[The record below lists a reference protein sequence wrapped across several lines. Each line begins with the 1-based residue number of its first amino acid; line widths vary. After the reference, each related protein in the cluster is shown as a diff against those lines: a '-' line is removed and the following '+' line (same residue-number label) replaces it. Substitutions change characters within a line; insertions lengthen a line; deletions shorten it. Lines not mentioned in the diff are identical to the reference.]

1 MPVQHAAAT
10 ETIRDLAGSVR
21 RHPALENDFYR
32 HWMSGPLPFRQVEVF
47 AREFYARTIDTT
59 VMIALSVL
67 HTDDLAARAARVKH
81 LYTEYGNGDPDKAHL
96 LLLERMLTGLL
107 GRLRGGGYSVQ
118 ELRAGGGRPET
129 RAFGDAR
136 RALFTDA
143 DPRVVQGALLAQDA
157 LAHSTTIRMYEGM
170 RNYKHL
176 YDEEDFHASCEYF
189 YVHICEAAKSDR
201 EELVAAAAGVCRDEV
216 DLAQVRR
223 GFDGVLD
230 LTAAYWAA
238 VHRAMRTPA

>member
-1 MPVQHAAAT
+1 MPVQHAAVT
-10 ETIRDLAGSVR
+10 ESIRELAGSVR

-32 HWMSGPLPFRQVEVF
+32 HWLSGPLPYRQVEVF

-59 VMIALSVL
+59 AMIALSVL
-67 HTDDLAARAARVKH
+67 HTDDLAARVERVKH

-107 GRLRGGGYSVQ
+107 GRLRDGRYTVQ
-118 ELRAGGGRPET
+118 ELRSGTARPET

-136 RALFTDA
+136 RALFTDPDA
-143 DPRVVQGALLAQDA
+143 RVVQGALLAQDA
-157 LAHSTTIRMYEGM
+157 LAHATTVRMYEGM

-176 YDEEDFHASCEYF
+176 YEEEEFHSACEYF
-189 YVHICEAAKSDR
+189 YVHICEAAKTDR
-201 EELVAAAAGVCRDEV
+201 AELVAAAAAVCHDEV

-238 VHRAMRTPA
+238 VHRAMRAV

>member
-1 MPVQHAAAT
+1 MTGA
-10 ETIRDLAGSVR
+10 VR

-32 HWMSGPLPFRQVEVF
+32 HWLSGPLPYAQVEVF

-67 HTDDLAARAARVKH
+67 HTDDLAARVERVKH
-81 LYTEYGNGDPDKAHL
+81 LYTEYGNGDPAKAHL
-96 LLLERMLTGLL
+96 LLLETMLTGLL
-107 GRLRGGGYSVQ
+107 GRLRDEPYTAA
-118 ELRAGGGRPET
+118 ELRAGGRPET

-143 DPRVVQGALLAQDA
+143 DARVVRGALLAQEA

-176 YDEEDFHASCEYF
+176 YDEDDFHRACEYF
-189 YVHICEAAKSDR
+189 YVHICEAAKTDLPG
-201 EELVAAAAGVCRDEV
+201 LVADAARVCRDEV

-230 LTAAYWAA
+230 LTAAYWGA
-238 VHRAMRTPA
+238 VHRAMRAV